1 MRVQVNA
8 PNVATRRVSQG
19 GLAASLNRGW
29 ATSLPG
35 ASGPILRLVALEG
48 QAHFGCG
55 DSAERTGGAVVVEAE
70 GDEAA

>member
-35 ASGPILRLVALEG
+35 ASGPILALEG